1 MYQGDMAHSCFDNK
15 MSVNL
20 EQFTL
25 QVTIGI
31 SSLNFEYLGLFWKK
45 MNPCQGTMGPAPSWI
60 CLCIHYKLG
69 VGLAYVQGEAY
80 DGLEVLTPAR
90 VVDGGVL

>member
-1 MYQGDMAHSCFDNK
+1 MFLLDGVFKAQ
-15 MSVNL
+15 
-20 EQFTL
+20 
-25 QVTIGI
+25 IG
-31 SSLNFEYLGLFWKK
+31 
-45 MNPCQGTMGPAPSWI
+45 CQSKI
-60 CLCIHYKLG
+60 CIHYKLG

>member
-1 MYQGDMAHSCFDNK
+1 M
-15 MSVNL
+15 
-20 EQFTL
+20 
-25 QVTIGI
+25 
-31 SSLNFEYLGLFWKK
+31 
-45 MNPCQGTMGPAPSWI
+45 PGTMGPAPSWI